1 MNEQGEEVAETIAQA
16 AQRLAQNLADEG
28 SAQWALASTIAT
40 RLLDGGCGGDEMPP
54 EVQMDTSGTPPMPPG
69 PGTGGG
75 GEGL

>member
-1 MNEQGEEVAETIAQA
+1 MAETIAQA

-54 EVQMDTSGTPPMPPG
+54 EVQAQDAPTPGPFG

-75 GEGL
+75 GGLEGGGG